1 MFFVLLIRIIKYLNK
16 HLQIINVYYNLSDN
30 YEISSSYNPA
40 TDYTLHPGHWYLK
53 MRPYVAKITHKL
65 TYFYPNDIISY
76 YIIQMLLKLLEN
88 FQEKSVPHIIL
99 YYLYGKVAIKRW
111 QRFVIFSPL
120 LFIFYDL
127 IFNNFVISHVFPY
140 LLLYTPLILIK
151 RLTIYLMEERKGMIR
166 RKRRMYYKKETDILY
181 AATPF
186 NRMLIDLYLVNNLS
200 VYLREIDP
208 LGELAKPNIKDV
220 FIINTGLFLKDQ
232 LSDIIYVKKIGD
244 KVFVL
249 KEIETPEGEFVDV
262 PTEYELELL
271 GYKGKEEYG

>member
-1 MFFVLLIRIIKYLNK
+1 MVSKN
-16 HLQIINVYYNLSDN
+16 
-30 YEISSSYNPA
+30 E
-40 TDYTLHPGHWYLK
+40 T
-53 MRPYVAKITHKL
+53 YVAKITHKL
-65 TYFYPNDIISY
+65 TYFYPDDIISY
-76 YIIQMLLKLLEN
+76 YIIQMLLKLFEN

-99 YYLYGKVAIKRW
+99 YYLYVKVAIIRW

-151 RLTIYLMEERKGMIR
+151 RLTIYLMEERKGM
-166 RKRRMYYKKETDILY
+166 YYQKETDILY

-186 NRMLIDLYLVNNLS
+186 NRMLIDVYLVNNLS
-200 VYLREIDP
+200 VYLREIDA
-208 LGELAKPNIKDV
+208 LGELGFSISYNVIGELAKPNIKDV